1 MLGNYPAFYNMME
14 GVKRM
19 MEDMM
24 NDNVFEPIPMLRSRM
39 RSDVIEF
46 DDHYKVEVEIPGF
59 DKEEINLSYSNGFLV
74 IKADRNLE
82 NKVEDTK
89 AKYLYKE
96 REITSLTRTLKV
108 SNVDEDK
115 ITASLKNGVL
125 EVILPKKEVQTNKQI
140 PIS

>member
-108 SNVDEDK
+108 PNVDEDK